1 MAIKI
6 DFLAD
11 VAKFLR
17 GTKDVASALEDVAD
31 SLDDLGEQSEDA
43 ADKAGDGMKA
53 AGKEAKTF
61 EGKVSDAMRAVA
73 RDSQQAGK
81 KVGDSQKQGFKE
93 AEGGLKDFKE
103 ESASTAKE
111 SAASFDGSAE
121 SITDVFQEVAAN
133 AFAGFGPAG
142 AAAGLAVAVGLGIA
156 ISAAQSLAEQNTAA
170 KQSAVDM
177 LDSITEAGG
186 NLADLDLAEKIRS
199 WGREVIEDNWLTFW
213 ADESSTKFQEIAK
226 AAKEYGIDVSDAVR
240 AAAGSSEDSQR
251 LLDATA
257 EAYQRL
263 TREIEAGSSV
273 TQEGV
278 IVTNESARAAQK
290 KRDALDQLRGK
301 AEENKKT
308 TADAVDIYNIEQ
320 GALKGTA
327 EAAKQAADAIKAKDD
342 ATRAAANMAMDAQS
356 AEINWAETL
365 RSSQADIKANGKGIS
380 NYTAI
385 GQANNKT
392 LIDMAKSANQYIE
405 AQAKAGTGADV
416 LAGQSANLRQAFIDQ
431 AIAAG
436 YPEQAAKDLATT
448 YGLVPENVTT
458 TVAAVGTEEAKA
470 AVNSIPE
477 AKDTTVNVAASGLE
491 QAQTGISGIEGT
503 EVKAEVKE
511 QGVSETQAQ
520 IDAIKGKDVPI
531 TLRLTNLG
539 DIQAQ
544 LAQLTQPRTQ
554 YIDVVRREGQAVA
567 P

>member
-17 GTKDVASALEDVAD
+17 GTKDIAGALDDVAD
-31 SLDDLGEQSEDA
+31 SLDDLGDQSDDA
-43 ADKAGDGMKA
+43 ADKAGDGLKD

-81 KVGDSQKQGFKE
+81 QVGDSQRKGFKE
-93 AEGGLKDFKE
+93 AEGGLQDFKE
-103 ESASTAKE
+103 EANSTAKE

-133 AFAGFGPAG
+133 AFGGFGPAG

-156 ISAAQSLAEQNTAA
+156 ISAAQSLAEANNEA
-170 KQSAVDM
+170 KQGSVDM
-177 LDSITEAGG
+177 LDALTEAGG
-186 NLADLDLAEKIRS
+186 RLEDMDLADKIRD
-199 WGREVIEDNWLTFW
+199 WGRQIIEDNWLTFW
-213 ADESSTKFQEIAK
+213 ADESSTKFQEVAK
-226 AAKEYGIDVSDAVR
+226 AAKAYGMDVGDAVR

-257 EAYQRL
+257 ESYQQL
-263 TREIEAGSSV
+263 NREIEAGTSY
-273 TQEGV
+273 
-278 IVTNESARAAQK
+278 TNEGTMAFTEGAKAAQK

-301 AEENKKT
+301 AEENKKA
-308 TADAVDIYNIEQ
+308 TADTIDIYGIEQ
-320 GALKGTA
+320 EALKGTA
-327 EAAKQAADAIKAKDD
+327 GAAKEAADAIKAKAD
-342 ATRAAANMAMDAQS
+342 ATADAANTAMDAQG
-356 AEINWAETL
+356 AEIKWAETL
-365 RSSQADIKANGKGIS
+365 KSSQADIKANGKGID

-392 LIDMAKSANQYIE
+392 LIEMAQSANNYVQRQAE
-405 AQAKAGTGADV
+405 AGMGADV
-416 LAGQSANLRQAFIDQ
+416 LAGQTANLRQAFIDQ

-436 YPEQAAKDLATT
+436 YSDTAAANLATT
-448 YGLVPENVTT
+448 YGLVPANVTT
-458 TVAAVGTEEAKA
+458 TVQALGTEEAKA
-470 AVNSIPE
+470 AVESIPE

-511 QGVSETQAQ
+511 QGVADTQAQ

-531 TLRLTNLG
+531 TLSITNLG

-554 YIDVVRREGQAVA
+554 FIDVVRREGQAVA